1 MGSFAEQSFF
11 DFALR
16 RRRRRLFVWHV
27 HLLRLVVRTQRR
39 VSASAGS
46 GQQNFEWD
54 GKDLEAMSKV
64 SSTFEAAVKDMC
76 QRIGAG
82 EQRMMDRERHFEA
95 VYHLVEVRETARGRI
110 GFLFARAEAIR
121 EHPDMMSASEGGE
134 GSWKS
139 GCS

>member
-1 MGSFAEQSFF
+1 MSRESDAAGGRGSFVEQSFL

-16 RRRRRLFVWHV
+16 RRLYVWHV

-39 VSASAGS
+39 VSASAS
-46 GQQNFEWD
+46 DGQQNFEWD
-54 GKDLEAMSKV
+54 SKDFEAISTV

-95 VYHLVEVRETARGRI
+95 VYHLVEVRERERERVGI
-110 GFLFARAEAIR
+110 GFLFARAQQR
-121 EHPDMMSASEGGE
+121 R
-134 GSWKS
+134 
-139 GCS
+139 